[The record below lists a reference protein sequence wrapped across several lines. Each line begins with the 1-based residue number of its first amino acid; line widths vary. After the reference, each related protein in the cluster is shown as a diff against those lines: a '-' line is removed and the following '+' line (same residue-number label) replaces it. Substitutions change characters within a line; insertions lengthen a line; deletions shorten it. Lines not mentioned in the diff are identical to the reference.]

1 MTDWQTYR
9 TGYPRWRHDL
19 ERLARHRGAKLGYQL
34 HRSRKRK
41 GPGNAGEFV
50 LIHKASSA
58 VVLGAGYTATIEA
71 VLEFLERERT
81 QLKQAQADFAQRSDG
96 VKT

>member
-1 MTDWQTYR
+1 M
-9 TGYPRWRHDL
+9 

-71 VLEFLERERT
+71 VLEFMERERM
-81 QLKQAQADFAQRSDG
+81 QLRQARAEGRKKLCAP
-96 VKT
+96 